1 MHYREFRAMSTG
13 ILLAAEGP
21 IEAVE
26 TGFSQAQAVIESG
39 EKRFSR
45 FLEDSE
51 LSQLNRSAG
60 KWFEA
65 SPDLFSVLSEAMR
78 LHSLT
83 LGLFDP
89 SVLNALEQAGYNR
102 TIDEV
107 RRVDSPPAGPLL
119 RCGRYHFSDLVL
131 EADGNR
137 VWLPPELRIDLG
149 GIAKGWI
156 AEQAA
161 GALSSWSEACIVDAG
176 GDMFM
181 VGLPKGQPDWRI
193 ALEDPFNAEQDL
205 AILNVKPGAI
215 ATSTVTRR
223 RWTQGGQERHHLI
236 DPRTG
241 QPAVTDWVSVTA
253 MAAHA
258 IDAEVFA
265 KSLLIAGSQE
275 ANRLTINLKGIEFI
289 AVDRQ
294 KKLFGSQNSREV
306 YHV

>member
-1 MHYREFRAMSTG
+1 MHYREFRAMSTA
-13 ILLAAEGP
+13 ILFAAEGP
-21 IEAVE
+21 AEAVE
-26 TGFSQAQAVIESG
+26 TGFGQAQGVIETG

-60 KWFEA
+60 SWFQA
-65 SPDLFSVLSEAMR
+65 SPEMFDLLGEALR
-78 LHSLT
+78 LHHQT

-89 SVLNALEQAGYNR
+89 SVLKALERAGYDR

-107 RRVDSPPAGPLL
+107 RDRDLRPAETPL
-119 RCGRYHFSDLVL
+119 RCGRYHFSDLLL
-131 EADGNR
+131 EADGRR
-137 VWLPPELRIDLG
+137 VWLPPEMSIDLG

-156 AEQAA
+156 AERAA
-161 GALSSWSEACIVDAG
+161 RALAEWSAACIVDAG

-181 VGLPKGQPDWRI
+181 LGLPNGQADWRI
-193 ALEDPFNAEQDL
+193 ALEDPFSSEQDL

-215 ATSTVTRR
+215 ATSTTTRR
-223 RWTQGGQERHHLI
+223 RWTQAGQERHHLI

-241 QPAVTDWVSVTA
+241 QPAMTDWVSVTA
-253 MAAHA
+253 IAAHA

-275 ANRLTINLKGIEFI
+275 ANRLTFNARGIEFI